1 MAEVSR
7 PAGGNGSGAGI
18 FYGWKIVGVAFL
30 SLFVSVGF
38 SFYSYGALFKALLS
52 EFGGSRLG
60 ISLGSSFLFAMTGI
74 LAPFL
79 GHQIDRRSIRKMM
92 ALGAVVA
99 SVGFASVSLIG
110 ELWQFYLIFAGLVAV
125 GMALMGQLPASALV
139 SNWFVRRRGMAL
151 GVSSM
156 GVSLSGM
163 VMAPLATWLIAGV
176 GWRGTFLVFA
186 AVTLVVVLPVT
197 WIFIVDRPED
207 LGQLPD
213 GRRRPPTPEQVKRE
227 PIVPLSSGEPMLELP
242 AEEVGEERARRL
254 HRDRNFWVI
263 AIAVALNF
271 CGNGAILTH
280 MIPHAT
286 DLGFAATDA
295 ALILSVAAGIGAFGK
310 VAFGWI
316 ADHADLRA
324 ALWLATG
331 LQTVSLL
338 LLLRLLEASSF
349 TSLLIAGGVFGLGM
363 GGIVPL
369 WGSLVG
375 AAFGRRNFGRAM
387 GLMSPVMLPIQLFGI
402 PFAGWTF
409 DRFGSYRIAFLTF
422 LALYLGAMAMLFL
435 LRLPVR
441 GGGADGDSR

>member
-1 MAEVSR
+1 MGARLVHR
-7 PAGGNGSGAGI
+7 PRGSDNTSGAAD
-18 FYGWKIVGVAFL
+18 FDGWRIVSVAFL
-30 SLFVSVGF
+30 CLFVSVGF
-38 SFYSYGALFKALLS
+38 SFYSYGALFKALVD

-60 ISLGSSFLFAMTGI
+60 VSLGSSVLFAVTGL

-79 GHQIDRRSIRKMM
+79 GHQIDHRSIRKMM
-92 ALGAVVA
+92 ALGAVVTA
-99 SVGFASVSLIG
+99 VGFASVSLIG
-110 ELWQFYLIFAGLVAV
+110 ALWQFYFVFGSLVAV
-125 GMALMGQLPASALV
+125 GLALMGQLPASALV

-156 GVSLSGM
+156 GVSLSGL
-163 VMAPLATWLIAGV
+163 VMAPLATWLVAVV

-186 AVTLVVVLPVT
+186 GVTLVVVLPVT
-197 WIFIVDRPED
+197 LIFIVDRPED

-213 GRRRPPTPEQVKRE
+213 GRRRPPTSEQVVRE
-227 PIVPLSSGEPMLELP
+227 PALPLSSGEPMLELP
-242 AEEVGEERARRL
+242 TEDVGEERARRL

-286 DLGFAATDA
+286 DLGFTAVDA
-295 ALILSVAAGIGAFGK
+295 ALILSVAAGVGALGK
-310 VAFGWI
+310 LVFGWI
-316 ADHADLRA
+316 ADHADLRFA
-324 ALWLATG
+324 MWLATG

-338 LLLRLLEASSF
+338 LLLALLDTSSYAALMF
-349 TSLLIAGGVFGLGM
+349 AVGVFGLGM

-387 GLMSPVMLPIQLFGI
+387 GLMSPVMLPIQLWGI
-402 PFAGWTF
+402 PFAGWAF
-409 DRFGSYRIAFLTF
+409 DRFGSYRIAFTTF
-422 LALYLGAMAMLFL
+422 LALYLGAMGMMFL
-435 LRLPVR
+435 LRLPAR
-441 GGGADGDSR
+441 DPDST

>member
-1 MAEVSR
+1 VHR
-7 PAGGNGSGAGI
+7 PRGSDNTSGAAD
-18 FYGWKIVGVAFL
+18 FDGWRIVSVAFL
-30 SLFVSVGF
+30 CLFVSVGF
-38 SFYSYGALFKALLS
+38 SFYSYGALFKALVD

-60 ISLGSSFLFAMTGI
+60 VSLGSSVLFAVTGL

-79 GHQIDRRSIRKMM
+79 GHQIDHRSIRKMM
-92 ALGAVVA
+92 ALGAVVTA
-99 SVGFASVSLIG
+99 VGFASVSLIG
-110 ELWQFYLIFAGLVAV
+110 ALWQFYFVFGSLVAV
-125 GMALMGQLPASALV
+125 GLALMGQLPASALV

-156 GVSLSGM
+156 GVSLSGL
-163 VMAPLATWLIAGV
+163 VMAPLATWLVAVV

-186 AVTLVVVLPVT
+186 GVTLVVVLPVT
-197 WIFIVDRPED
+197 LIFIVDRPED

-213 GRRRPPTPEQVKRE
+213 GRRRPPTSEQVVRE
-227 PIVPLSSGEPMLELP
+227 PVLPLSSGEPMLELP
-242 AEEVGEERARRL
+242 TEDVGEERARRL

-286 DLGFAATDA
+286 DLGFTAVDA
-295 ALILSVAAGIGAFGK
+295 ALILSVAAGVGALGK
-310 VAFGWI
+310 LVFGWI
-316 ADHADLRA
+316 ADHADLRFA
-324 ALWLATG
+324 MWLATG

-338 LLLRLLEASSF
+338 LLLALLDTSSYAALMF
-349 TSLLIAGGVFGLGM
+349 AVGVFGLGM

-387 GLMSPVMLPIQLFGI
+387 GLMSPVMLPIQLWGI
-402 PFAGWTF
+402 PFAGWAF
-409 DRFGSYRIAFLTF
+409 DRFGSYRIAFTTF
-422 LALYLGAMAMLFL
+422 LALYLGAMGMMFL
-435 LRLPVR
+435 LRLPAR
-441 GGGADGDSR
+441 DPDST